1 MRHFLAFFVS
11 AGALVATAG
20 GTSAPTAVEARSCV
34 QRASFFNVEILGD
47 KDAAGWIAASAK
59 PLASVPDQKTV
70 VVVWSLG
77 GPVATSGMAVYAWST
92 ATRSRFA
99 FQCTRSRAAR
109 KHSTRGLR
117 SPVRVKDGW
126 NLTRRYGCL
135 QRGRLL
141 VAVRDLAGGG
151 KRMTVRMERTGEVIA
166 MAEVKRGGGSLRG
179 STRCDERS

>member
-11 AGALVATAG
+11 AGALVAVAG

-47 KDAAGWIAASAK
+47 KDATRWTAMNAR
-59 PLASVPDQKTV
+59 PLAAVPDQKTV
-70 VVVWSLG
+70 AVVWSLG

-92 ATRSRFA
+92 DRHSRFA

-117 SPVRVKDGW
+117 APVRVKDGW
-126 NLTRRYGCL
+126 NLTRRFACL
-135 QRGRLL
+135 HRGRLL
-141 VAVRDLAGGG
+141 VAVRDVAGGG

-166 MAEVKRGGGSLRG
+166 VAEVKRGGGSLRG
-179 STRCDERS
+179 SARCDERS